1 MDSTDP
7 RTRCHARCGD
17 IYGRHIRPAPAT
29 AHARRYAQT
38 LPAGSG
44 IDSVQLSQHF
54 QPASDRD
61 RVSPAFLVP
70 WDNAMMMIWDFK
82 REGDALFQHLQGS

>member
-1 MDSTDP
+1 M
-7 RTRCHARCGD
+7 RTRARTFT
-17 IYGRHIRPAPAT
+17 AT

-38 LPAGSG
+38 SG

-61 RVSPAFLVP
+61 RVSPAESAFLVP
-70 WDNAMMMIWDFK
+70 CDNAMMMMIWDFK
-82 REGDALFQHLQGS
+82 